1 MVTGLMS
8 SKIAQLHFR
17 EHVFRIPEAISASL
31 VTEVT
36 HGPRFNTL
44 SGGEI
49 GDAKEGM
56 TGDEDEPLGPVH
68 LRYGCEY

>member
-17 EHVFRIPEAISASL
+17 EHVFRISEAISASL
-31 VTEVT
+31 VTEVARPSFQHT
-36 HGPRFNTL
+36 FRRNRG
-44 SGGEI
+44 S
-49 GDAKEGM
+49 AKEGM
-56 TGDEDEPLGPVH
+56 TGDEDGPFGPVH